1 MFVEIYTAEKNEF
14 SGEAKIVKLPGVN
27 GSFEIM
33 NNHAPIIST
42 LEQGKIK
49 IVDNNNKESF
59 FDIKSGVVETNN
71 NKVIILVET
80 I

>member
-49 IVDNNNKESF
+49 IVDNDNKENF

-80 I
+80 V